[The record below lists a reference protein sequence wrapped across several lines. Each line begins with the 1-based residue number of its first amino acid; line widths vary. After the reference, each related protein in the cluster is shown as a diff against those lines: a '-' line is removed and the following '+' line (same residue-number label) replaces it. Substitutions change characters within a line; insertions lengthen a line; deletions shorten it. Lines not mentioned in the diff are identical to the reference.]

1 MNAPLRVND
10 AVLIAG
16 RAFAPLQ
23 CVAWAA
29 QDGNG
34 ELSLT
39 VVDRTSTRID
49 RQQVPSST
57 YSDPQRL
64 KNFIEQVRASIGQQG
79 YQLRPWAM
87 PT

>member
-16 RAFAPLQ
+16 HAFAPFH

-29 QDGNG
+29 QEGNG

-39 VVDRTSTRID
+39 VVDRTSARID
-49 RQQVPSST
+49 RQQVPRST

-64 KNFIEQVRASIGQQG
+64 EHFIEQVRASIGLQG
-79 YQLRPWAM
+79 YTLNPWHM
-87 PT
+87 PA

>member
-16 RAFAPLQ
+16 RAFAPFQ
-23 CVAWAA
+23 CVAWAP

-49 RQQVPSST
+49 RQQVPRST

-64 KNFIEQVRASIGQQG
+64 KSFIEQLRASIGQQG

-87 PT
+87 PS

>member
-1 MNAPLRVND
+1 MIAPLRVND

-49 RQQVPSST
+49 RQQVPRST
-57 YSDPQRL
+57 YTDPQQL
-64 KNFIEQVRASIGQQG
+64 KSVIEQLRASIGRQG
-79 YQLRPWAM
+79 YTLSPWHM
-87 PT
+87 PA